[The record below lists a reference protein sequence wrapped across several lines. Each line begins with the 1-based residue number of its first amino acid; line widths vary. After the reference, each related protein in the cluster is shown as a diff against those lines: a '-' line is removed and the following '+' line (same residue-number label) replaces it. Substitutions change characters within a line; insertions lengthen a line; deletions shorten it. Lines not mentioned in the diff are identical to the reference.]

1 MEWSDSAPGVTV
13 LLVAGEAWT
22 TGCQVVVLVVLVEVV
37 LLVVVLVVVVTNCSN
52 CSNPLPARRSGPG
65 QAAAWCSTG
74 PRRTG
79 ARGLAHLAKA
89 THTFTPKK

>member
-1 MEWSDSAPGVTV
+1 MERLGAGGDRAAGGRGGLDHWLPGV
-13 LLVAGEAWT
+13 LLV
-22 TGCQVVVLVVLVEVV
+22 VVVEVV